1 MRQMRGT
8 LAMVVISLFAV
19 GALTLGARELLSQD
33 AATVC
38 PYSPPNV
45 LGECVSP
52 GQCQI
57 DCVDAGGYQGTCSL
71 GSNCCL
77 CAL

>member
-19 GALTLGARELLSQD
+19 GALTLGARELLAQD

-52 GQCQI
+52 EPVNVFGTP
-57 DCVDAGGYQGTCSL
+57 GGLSL
-71 GSNCCL
+71 L
-77 CAL
+77 TYVL

>member
-1 MRQMRGT
+1 MF
-8 LAMVVISLFAV
+8 VISIFTI
-19 GALTLGARELLSQD
+19 GALGMGARELLAQD

-52 GQCQI
+52 EQCQ
-57 DCVDAGGYQGTCSL
+57 ATCQSFN
-71 GSNCCL
+71 GVEGHCTTSGNCCL

>member
-1 MRQMRGT
+1 MRRMRGT

-19 GALTLGARELLSQD
+19 GALTLGARELLAQD

-45 LGECVSP
+45 LGECISP
-52 GQCQI
+52 EQCQQS
-57 DCVDAGGYQGTCSL
+57 CLAEGGYAGSCTLS
-71 GSNCCL
+71 SNCCL